1 MLSRYYH
8 FLIDTLA
15 YAAATLLFV
24 VMLAICAEVCSR
36 FFFAAPI
43 GWVSEFVQH
52 SMLLILF
59 LGLGWLTRQ
68 KEHIA
73 VDIVLDAV
81 PKSVRRSM
89 EAISCLLCGVTSGFL
104 AWYSIVGTWDNYVRD
119 ILTEGIYPIPRYWLL
134 GTIALGF
141 ALCALEFLRTF
152 LISARPMKPS

>member
-1 MLSRYYH
+1 MLSKCYH
-8 FLIDTLA
+8 LLIDALA

-36 FFFAAPI
+36 FFFDAPI
-43 GWVSEFVQH
+43 GWVAEFVQH

-68 KEHIA
+68 KEHIS

-89 EAISCLLCGVTSGFL
+89 EAISFLLCSATSGFL